1 MKILKLNLFQE
12 TACYKKPLA
21 LKVAETYPLPPYS
34 TVIGMFHKILQAKPG
49 EYFDMNI
56 SVQGEYESIFSN
68 YVTKIRF
75 ASDAKKKEYKKKT
88 GKNIDATTMPY
99 YESSLFS
106 INLVIHVQA
115 EDEVIDKI
123 YHNIVNGEE
132 TFSLGRHE
140 DMVRIDGIKYV
151 QNAEQVKKDQANR
164 NAYVPLDK
172 LGEDMP
178 GINYNLNTVYHV
190 TPDNLR
196 RYDKVKVKY
205 IEEDSNI
212 LLKNVLRDEDGDYII
227 FYK

>member
-34 TVIGMFHKILQAKPG
+34 TIIGMFHKILQAKPG

-56 SVQGEYESIFSN
+56 SVQGEYESIFTN
-68 YVTKIRF
+68 YQNLRMYKGKDKVT
-75 ASDAKKKEYKKKT
+75 S
-88 GKNIDATTMPY
+88 MPRNVHQ
-99 YESSLFS
+99 LLN

-123 YHNIVNGEE
+123 YQNIVNGKE
-132 TFSLGRHE
+132 TFSLGRNE
-140 DMVRIDGIKYV
+140 DMVRIDGTKYV
-151 QNAEQVKKDQANR
+151 QNIEQVRRDQANR
-164 NAYVPLDK
+164 NAYVPLEK

-178 GINYNLNTVYHV
+178 GINYNLNTVYHI

-196 RYDKVKVKY
+196 KYDKVKVKY

-212 LLKNVLRDEDGDYII
+212 LLKNVLKDEDGDYII

>member
-34 TVIGMFHKILQAKPG
+34 TIIGMFHKILQAKPG

-56 SVQGEYESIFSN
+56 SVQGEYESIFTN
-68 YVTKIRF
+68 YQNLRMYKGKDKVT
-75 ASDAKKKEYKKKT
+75 S
-88 GKNIDATTMPY
+88 MPRNVHQ
-99 YESSLFS
+99 LLN

-123 YHNIVNGEE
+123 YQNIVNGKE
-132 TFSLGRHE
+132 TFSLGRNE

-151 QNAEQVKKDQANR
+151 QNIEQVRRDQANR
-164 NAYVPLDK
+164 NAYVPLEK

-178 GINYNLNTVYHV
+178 GINYNLNTVYHI

-196 RYDKVKVKY
+196 KYDKVKVKY

-212 LLKNVLRDEDGDYII
+212 LLKNVLKDEDGDYII

>member
-34 TVIGMFHKILQAKPG
+34 TIIGMFHKILQAKPG

-56 SVQGEYESIFSN
+56 SVQGEYESIFTN
-68 YVTKIRF
+68 YQNLRMYKGKDKVTSMPRNVHQLL
-75 ASDAKKKEYKKKT
+75 
-88 GKNIDATTMPY
+88 NI
-99 YESSLFS
+99 S
-106 INLVIHVQA
+106 LVIHIQA

-123 YHNIVNGEE
+123 YQNIIDGKE
-132 TFSLGRHE
+132 TFSLGRNE

-151 QNAEQVKKDQANR
+151 KNVEEVRRDQANR
-164 NAYVPLDK
+164 NAYVPLEK

-212 LLKNVLRDEDGDYII
+212 LLKNVLKDEDGDYII

>member
-34 TVIGMFHKILQAKPG
+34 TVIGMFHKILQAKNG

-56 SVQGEYESIFSN
+56 SVQGEYESIFNN
-68 YVTKIRF
+68 YQNLRMYKGKDKVT
-75 ASDAKKKEYKKKT
+75 S
-88 GKNIDATTMPY
+88 MPRNVHQ
-99 YESSLFS
+99 LLN

-123 YHNIVNGEE
+123 YKNIVNGNE

-151 QNAEQVKKDQANR
+151 QNIG
-164 NAYVPLDK
+164 K

-178 GINYNLNTVYHV
+178 GINYNINTVYHV

-196 RYDKVKVKY
+196 IYEKVKVKY

-212 LLKNVLRDEDGDYII
+212 LLKNVLKDEDGDYII

>member
-68 YVTKIRF
+68 YQNLRMYKGKDKVT
-75 ASDAKKKEYKKKT
+75 S
-88 GKNIDATTMPY
+88 MPRNVHQ
-99 YESSLFS
+99 LLN

-123 YHNIVNGEE
+123 YKNIVNGNE

-151 QNAEQVKKDQANR
+151 QNIEQVKRTQANR
-164 NAYVPLDK
+164 NAYVPLEK

-178 GINYNLNTVYHV
+178 GINYNINTVYNV

-196 RYDKVKVKY
+196 IYEKVKVKY

-212 LLKNVLRDEDGDYII
+212 LLKNVLKDEDGDYII

>member
-1 MKILKLNLFQE
+1 MILKILKLNLFQE

-68 YVTKIRF
+68 YQNLRMYKVKDKVT
-75 ASDAKKKEYKKKT
+75 A
-88 GKNIDATTMPY
+88 MPRNVHQ
-99 YESSLFS
+99 LLNV
-106 INLVIHVQA
+106 NLVIHVQA

-123 YHNIVNGEE
+123 YQNIVNGEE

-140 DMVRIDGIKYV
+140 DMVRIDEIRYV
-151 QNAEQVKKDQANR
+151 KNVEQVKRNQANR

-190 TPDNLR
+190 TPDEIR
-196 RYDKVKVKY
+196 RYEKVKVKY

-212 LLKNVLRDEDGDYII
+212 LLKNVLKDENGDYII